1 MPIALTNMDIGT
13 RYALQ
18 EDFNNGFV
26 GRDRQVVIQT
36 DDPKGYRPV
45 IMDGQTQGGKSKV
58 ALLADLTDYLV
69 KANPTFTGTLSG
81 ANGTFTGTLSLNG
94 DTVATQS
101 DLEELQSQISDRYNN
116 YGVLPAD
123 ASQNTY
129 VTVQQLQSTSA
140 NLADYAGASGQL
152 VFNTDTKKFHVM
164 DGTTVNGSSTL
175 STNAELSSLQST
187 VASTYA
193 TKAELGSYATTSS
206 VDTKVN
212 AKVSKSGDRGNL
224 AGFEATIT
232 GNTVSATSQD
242 CQVASGT
249 VTVSNGSAGQAW
261 TKVVKLGSAVTVNLG
276 SSFRW
281 ANGEAP
287 EIKAPAILV
296 CHWNNDAGI
305 AMVTNGAA

>member
-58 ALLADLTDYLV
+58 ALLADLSDYLV

-81 ANGTFTGTLSLNG
+81 SNGTFTGTLSLNG
-94 DTVATQS
+94 DAVATQS

-175 STNAELSSLQST
+175 ATNAELSSLQST
-187 VASTYA
+187 VSSTYA
-193 TKAELGSYATTSS
+193 TKSELGNYATTATVNGKINISGS
-206 VDTKVN
+206 RGDT
-212 AKVSKSGDRGNL
+212 
-224 AGFEATIT
+224 AGYENTVT
-232 GNTVSATSQD
+232 GNTVSATGRD

-249 VTVSNGSAGQAW
+249 ITVSNGSSGQAW

-287 EIKAPAILV
+287 EIKVPALLV

-305 AMVTNGAA
+305 ASVVNGAE